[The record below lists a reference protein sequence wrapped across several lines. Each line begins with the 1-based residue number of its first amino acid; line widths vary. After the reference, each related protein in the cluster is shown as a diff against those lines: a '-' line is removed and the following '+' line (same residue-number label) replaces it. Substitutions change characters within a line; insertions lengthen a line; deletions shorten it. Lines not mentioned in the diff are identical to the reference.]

1 MNFIVDFILHIDEHL
16 VELVNQYG
24 TLIYVILFLIIFCE
38 TGLVVTPFLPGDS
51 LLFAAGA
58 LAAAGNM
65 NVWVLIIIFLAAAIL
80 GNMSNF
86 LIGKY
91 IGPRL
96 FEQGRIKLINQEYL
110 LRTQAFYA
118 KHGGKA
124 IVISRFLPIFRTFVP
139 FVAGVGKMDTA
150 KFSLYNISSG
160 FLWVIPITLLG
171 YFFGNIQI
179 VKENFSLVVLLIIGI
194 SLLPA
199 IIGAIREVLR
209 KRKGVEAHREEPKN

>member
-1 MNFIVDFILHIDEHL
+1 MQFIFDFILHIDEHL
-16 VELVNQYG
+16 VDLMNQYG
-24 TLIYVILFLIIFCE
+24 TLIYVILFLIVFCE

-65 NVWVLIIIFLAAAIL
+65 NVGVLIIIFLAAAIL
-80 GNMSNF
+80 GNTSNF
-86 LIGKY
+86 LIGRY

-96 FEQGRIKLINQEYL
+96 FEQGKFKFINRDYL

-124 IVISRFLPIFRTFVP
+124 IIISRFIPIFRTFVP
-139 FVAGVGKMDTA
+139 FVAGIGKMDTA

-160 FLWVIPITLLG
+160 FLWVVPVTLAG
-171 YFFGNIQI
+171 YFFGNIPL
-179 VKENFSLVVLLIIGI
+179 VKNNFSLVVLLIIGI
-194 SLLPA
+194 SVLPA
-199 IIGAIREVLR
+199 IIAAIREAMR
-209 KRKGVEAHREEPKN
+209 KRKNVEAPKE

>member
-1 MNFIVDFILHIDEHL
+1 MQFIFDFILHIDEHL
-16 VELVNQYG
+16 VDLMNQYG
-24 TLIYVILFLIIFCE
+24 TLIYVILFLIVFCE

-80 GNMSNF
+80 GNTSNF
-86 LIGKY
+86 LIGRY

-96 FEQGRIKLINQEYL
+96 FEQGKFKFINRDYL

-124 IVISRFLPIFRTFVP
+124 IIISRFIPIFRTFVP
-139 FVAGVGKMDTA
+139 FVAGIGKMDTA

-160 FLWVIPITLLG
+160 FLWVVPVTLAG
-171 YFFGNIQI
+171 YFFGNIPV
-179 VKENFSLVVLLIIGI
+179 VKNNFSLVVLLIIGI
-194 SLLPA
+194 SVLPA
-199 IIGAIREVLR
+199 IIAAIREAMR
-209 KRKGVEAHREEPKN
+209 KRKNVEAPKE

>member
-1 MNFIVDFILHIDEHL
+1 MQFIIDFILHIDEHL
-16 VELVNQYG
+16 VDLVNTYG

-58 LAAAGNM
+58 LAAAGDM
-65 NVWVLIIIFLAAAIL
+65 NVLLLLIICIAAAIL
-80 GNMSNF
+80 GNTSNF

-91 IGPRL
+91 IGPRV
-96 FEQGRIKLINQEYL
+96 FERGRIKLINQEYL
-110 LRTQAFYA
+110 LRTQAFFA
-118 KHGGKA
+118 KHGPKA

-150 KFSLYNISSG
+150 KFSLYNIASG
-160 FLWVIPITLLG
+160 FLWVTPVTLAG
-171 YFFGNIQI
+171 YFFGNIPFI
-179 VKENFSLVVLLIIGI
+179 KNNFSIVVLLIIVI

-199 IIGAIREVLR
+199 FYAAIREGMR
-209 KRKGVEAHREEPKN
+209 KRKQRLSEKETK